1 MTALINLFRVVVLS
15 LILIFTIYTYE
26 SQQALAKET
35 AVMIMQSRQY
45 TDNRI
50 VESQNKFLETITQVS
65 KATRL
70 LALIICQ
77 RENDKSLCNDPL
89 QTQGEIKQ

>member
-1 MTALINLFRVVVLS
+1 MTVLINLLRVVVLS
-15 LILIFTIYTYE
+15 LILTSTIYTYE

-35 AVMIMQSRQY
+35 AVMIIQSRQY

-50 VESQNKFLETITQVS
+50 AESQNKFLDTVTQVS

-89 QTQGEIKQ
+89 QTQGETMQ

>member
-1 MTALINLFRVVVLS
+1 MTAFINFFRMVVLS

-50 VESQNKFLETITQVS
+50 AESQDKFLETVTQVS

-70 LALIICQ
+70 LALIICK
-77 RENDKSLCNDPL
+77 RENDAHLCESNLTL
-89 QTQGEIKQ
+89 Q